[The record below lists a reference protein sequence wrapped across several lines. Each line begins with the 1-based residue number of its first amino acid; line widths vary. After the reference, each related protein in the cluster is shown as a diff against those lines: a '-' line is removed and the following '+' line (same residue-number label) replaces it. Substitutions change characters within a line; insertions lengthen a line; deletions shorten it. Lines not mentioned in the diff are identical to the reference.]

1 MLHESTRTFKL
12 YKLQTLIFK
21 RTNQTFY
28 MWFHVLRQLHGLGHF
43 NTILHVIILEELF
56 SIKLK
61 EQLIS
66 KTKNNGISLTK
77 QLFITCLKLNG
88 RSDD

>member
-1 MLHESTRTFKL
+1 M
-12 YKLQTLIFK
+12 
-21 RTNQTFY
+21 
-28 MWFHVLRQLHGLGHF
+28 
-43 NTILHVIILEELF
+43 LEELF

-66 KTKNNGISLTK
+66 KTKNNEISLTK